1 MADRV
6 TRLPVV
12 GMIGAGQLARM
23 THQAAIALGLS
34 LHVLAES
41 STDGGALV
49 TPDVEIGVPT
59 DWEALSRFAKGC
71 DVVTFDHEHVPQELI
86 VDLVAAG
93 VTVHP
98 GAAALEFAQDKRA
111 MREKL
116 TALGLPVPRWSE
128 DPDAL
133 PRPYVAKAVR
143 GGYDG
148 RGVWFLNEGDPLPTV
163 DFIVEERVSIVHE
176 LAIQVAR
183 TPSGQV
189 RCWPVVET
197 VQRNGICIEVVA
209 PAPRL
214 STALAAEAER
224 IATTIANE
232 LGVVGVMAVEL
243 FEVPSGLVVN
253 ELAMRPHNSGHWS
266 IEGATTN
273 QFEQHLR
280 AILDWPLGD
289 IRPRARVT
297 VMVNV
302 LGGPSTDLAASLPAA
317 MAASPNAAIHL
328 YGKGE
333 RPGRKLGHVTVLG
346 DDLVEAREKA
356 RRAVSILQGDTS

>member
-1 MADRV
+1 V
-6 TRLPVV
+6 TGLPVV
-12 GMIGAGQLARM
+12 GMVGAGQLARM

-34 LHVLAES
+34 LRVLAES
-41 STDGGALV
+41 PTDGAALV
-49 TPDVEIGVPT
+49 TPDVEIGAAT
-59 DWEALSRFAKGC
+59 DGVALERFAKTC

-86 VDLVAAG
+86 IALAESG
-93 VTVHP
+93 ITVYP
-98 GAAALEFAQDKRA
+98 GADALVYAQDKRE
-111 MREKL
+111 MRKKL
-116 TALGLPVPRWSE
+116 TELGIPVPRWSD

-148 RGVWFLNEGDPLPTV
+148 RGVWFLDEGDPLPDV
-163 DFIVEERVSIVHE
+163 DCIVEERVSIVHE

-183 TPSGQV
+183 TPSGKV

-197 VQRNGICIEVVA
+197 VQRDGICIEVVA

-214 STALAAEAER
+214 STALAAQAER

-232 LGVVGVMAVEL
+232 LGVVGVLAVEL
-243 FEVPSGLVVN
+243 FEVPSGLLVN

-266 IEGATTN
+266 IEGATTD

-280 AILDWPLGD
+280 AVLDWPLGD
-289 IRPRARVT
+289 TRPRTRVT

-302 LGGPSTDLAASLPAA
+302 IGGPSTDLAAALPAA
-317 MAASPNAAIHL
+317 MAASPTASIHL
-328 YGKGE
+328 YGKSA
-333 RPGRKLGHVTVLG
+333 RPGRKLGHVTTLG
-346 DDLVEAREKA
+346 EDLVETRERA
-356 RRAVSILQGDTS
+356 RRAVTILQGELT

>member
-1 MADRV
+1 VTDRI
-6 TRLPVV
+6 TGLPVV
-12 GMIGAGQLARM
+12 GMVGAGQLARM

-34 LHVLAES
+34 LRVLAES
-41 STDGGALV
+41 STDGAALV
-49 TPDVEIGVPT
+49 TPDVDIGSAA
-59 DWEALSRFAKGC
+59 DWDALQRFAKSC
-71 DVVTFDHEHVPQELI
+71 DVVTFDHEQVPQ
-86 VDLVAAG
+86 DLVAALASSG
-93 VTVHP
+93 VAVYP
-98 GAAALEFAQDKRA
+98 AADALLFAQDKRA
-111 MREKL
+111 MRLKL
-116 TALGLPVPRWSE
+116 SEIGIPVPKWSD

-148 RGVWFLNEGDPLPTV
+148 RGVWFVKPGDQLPDV
-163 DFIVEERVSIVHE
+163 DLIFEERVSIVHE

-183 TPSGQV
+183 TPSGKM

-197 VQRNGICIEVVA
+197 VQRDGICIEVVA

-224 IATTIANE
+224 IATVIATE
-232 LGVVGVMAVEL
+232 LKVVGVLAVEL
-243 FEVPSGLVVN
+243 FEAPRGLIVN

-280 AILDWPLGD
+280 AVLDWPLGD
-289 IRPRARVT
+289 PRPRARVT
-297 VMVNV
+297 VMVNL
-302 LGGPSTDLAASLPAA
+302 LGGAATDLAAALPAA
-317 MAASPNAAIHL
+317 MAASPSAAIHL
-328 YGKGE
+328 YGKQA

-346 DDLVEAREKA
+346 DDLVDARDQA
-356 RRAVSILQGDTS
+356 RRAVAILQGEAK

>member
-1 MADRV
+1 MTNRV
-6 TRLPVV
+6 TGLPVV
-12 GMIGAGQLARM
+12 GMVGGGQLARM
-23 THQAAIALGLS
+23 THQAAISLGLS
-34 LHVLAES
+34 LRVLAES
-41 STDGGALV
+41 PTDGAALI
-49 TPDVEIGVPT
+49 TPDVEIGAPT
-59 DWEALSRFAKGC
+59 DADALNRFAKGC

-86 VDLVAAG
+86 VGLAEAG
-93 VTVHP
+93 ATVYP
-98 GAAALEFAQDKRA
+98 GAAALKFAQDKRA
-111 MREKL
+111 MRKKL
-116 TALGLPVPRWSE
+116 EELGLPVPRWSD

-148 RGVWFLNEGDPLPTV
+148 RGVWFVNEGDALPTV

-183 TPSGQV
+183 TPSGRV

-214 STALAAEAER
+214 STSLAAEADR
-224 IATTIANE
+224 IATRLANE

-243 FEVPSGLVVN
+243 FEAPSGLVVN

-302 LGGPSTDLAASLPAA
+302 LGGPTTNLAAALPAA

-346 DDLVEAREKA
+346 DDLVEARDSA
-356 RRAVSILQGDTS
+356 RRAVSILQGGAL

>member
-6 TRLPVV
+6 TGLPVV
-12 GMIGAGQLARM
+12 GMVGAGQLARM
-23 THQAAIALGLS
+23 THQAAISLGLS
-34 LHVLAES
+34 LRVLAES
-41 STDGGALV
+41 ATDGAALV
-49 TPDVEIGVPT
+49 TPDVEIGAAT
-59 DWEALSRFAKGC
+59 DAEALARFAKGC
-71 DVVTFDHEHVPQELI
+71 DVVTFDHEQVPHELI
-86 VDLVAAG
+86 LGLAASGVA
-93 VTVHP
+93 VRP
-98 GAAALEFAQDKRA
+98 GAEALIYAQDKRA
-111 MREKL
+111 MRIKL
-116 TALGLPVPRWSE
+116 AELGLPVPRWSG
-128 DPDAL
+128 DPDEL
-133 PRPYVAKAVR
+133 PRPYVAKAVQ

-148 RGVWFLNEGDPLPTV
+148 RGVWFVKPGDPLPTV

-176 LAIQVAR
+176 LSIQVAR
-183 TPSGQV
+183 TPSGRV

-197 VQRNGICIEVVA
+197 VQRDGICVEVVA

-214 STALAAEAER
+214 STSLAAEADR
-224 IATTIANE
+224 LATRLANE

-243 FEVPSGLVVN
+243 FEAPSGLVIN

-289 IRPRARVT
+289 VRPRARVT
-297 VMVNV
+297 VMVNI

-317 MAASPNAAIHL
+317 LAAAPNASIHL
-328 YGKGE
+328 YGKSA

-346 DDLVEAREKA
+346 DDLVEARDTA
-356 RRAVSILQGDTS
+356 RRAVAILQGERS

>member
-1 MADRV
+1 MSDRV
-6 TRLPVV
+6 TGMPVV
-12 GMIGAGQLARM
+12 GMVGAGQLARM
-23 THQAAIALGLS
+23 THQAAISLGLS
-34 LHVLAES
+34 LRVLADS
-41 STDGGALV
+41 PTDGAALV
-49 TPDVEIGVPT
+49 TPDVEIGGPA
-59 DWEALSRFAKGC
+59 DSAALQRFAKGC
-71 DVVTFDHEHVPQELI
+71 DVVTFDHELVPRELI
-86 VDLVAAG
+86 EELVAVGA
-93 VTVHP
+93 TVHP
-98 GAAALEFAQDKRA
+98 SADALVYSQDKRA
-111 MREKL
+111 MRTKIAE
-116 TALGLPVPRWSE
+116 LGLPVPRWSD
-128 DPDAL
+128 DPEAL

-148 RGVWFLNEGDPLPTV
+148 RGVWFLNPGDPLPTV

-176 LAIQVAR
+176 LSIQVAR
-183 TPSGQV
+183 TPSGRV

-197 VQRNGICIEVVA
+197 VQRNGICVEVVA

-214 STALAAEAER
+214 STSFAAEADR
-224 IATTIANE
+224 IGTRIANE

-243 FEVPSGLVVN
+243 FEAPSGLMVN

-289 IRPRARVT
+289 VRPRARVT

-302 LGGPSTDLAASLPAA
+302 IGGPSTNLAAALPAA
-317 MAASPNAAIHL
+317 LAAAPNASIHL
-328 YGKGE
+328 YGKAE

-346 DDLVEAREKA
+346 DDLVEARNTA
-356 RRAVSILQGDTS
+356 RRAVAILQGDSP